1 MPIQV
6 QDERGIALL
15 LTLMATLLLSALAGP
30 LVMLTTSET
39 AIASNYRNALEMF
52 YAADA
57 GVEYVLQELESMP
70 QWNDILA
77 GTVRSS
83 FADAAR
89 RPTLLDGSL
98 LDLNQETSSLQSGT
112 DAVDWGGSNSLMW
125 RLYVYGPMTEF
136 LPTMEPIWGSMFIAV
151 WVADDLSETD
161 RNPLIDSNETLTL
174 HARAYGP
181 SNSRKIVE
189 VVGARH
195 TGTADADLEEPEAG
209 EARRGRQAPPKW
221 NRLRILSWREIR

>member
-1 MPIQV
+1 MLIQ
-6 QDERGIALL
+6 DDRGVALL
-15 LTLMATLLLSALAGP
+15 LALMATLLLSALAGP
-30 LVMLTTSET
+30 LVVLTTSET
-39 AIASNYRNALEMF
+39 AIASNYRSALETF

-57 GVEYVLQELESMP
+57 GLEYVMQELESMP

-83 FADAAR
+83 LADAAR
-89 RPTLLDGSL
+89 RPRLLDGSL
-98 LDLNQETSSLQSGT
+98 LDLHQETTHLQSVT

-125 RLYVYGPMTEF
+125 RLYAYGPVTGF
-136 LPTMEPIWGSMFIAV
+136 LPTTEPVWRSMFVAV

-161 RNPLIDSNETLTL
+161 RNPLVDSNETLTL

-189 VVGARH
+189 VVVTRPTGA
-195 TGTADADLEEPEAG
+195 ADADLEKPEAG
-209 EARRGRQAPPKW
+209 EATPGPQVPPKRG
-221 NRLRILSWREIR
+221 RLRILSWREIR